1 MDRRR
6 FVGRFV
12 GRFVVGS
19 SAAAALGLPGGP
31 VQAGDFPLTL
41 PDAPLHDPWIV
52 ADADTQS
59 YWLFTSNEA
68 RASGVEALGVMVY
81 RSRDLK
87 HWSRPQLVFRLP
99 AGIWANEGCWA
110 PEVHRWR
117 GRWVMFLTVHNTAL
131 RLPGE
136 GAGPA
141 HRPYRRS
148 TVLAASERLDGPFQ
162 LLREGEPVVSPE
174 IMSLDG
180 TLFIDREGRPWMVYA
195 HEWLQ
200 QRVGSMAAV
209 PLDEELRATAAPRLL
224 FRGDASPHALPQQ
237 GIGAVVTDG
246 PQLYRHADGS
256 LSMLWSSWGAD
267 GYFQTVARSPRGDL
281 FGPWVQHEP
290 WLGRGSGHGMLFRRF
305 DGSWMLVLHRPFKD
319 ARGKLYE
326 VRDTGSGFEL
336 LRQRVDLDLDPTPL
350 AAAS

>member
-6 FVGRFV
+6 FLAG
-12 GRFVVGS
+12 G
-19 SAAAALGLPGGP
+19 SAAAWALASAPGP
-31 VQAGDFPLTL
+31 AQAAPAGFPLTL
-41 PDAPLHDPWIV
+41 PDAPLHDPWVV
-52 ADADTQS
+52 ADAASGS
-59 YWLFTSNEA
+59 YWLYTSNEA
-68 RASGVEALGVMVY
+68 RASGVDGLGVMVY
-81 RSRDLK
+81 RSTDLR
-87 HWSRPQLVFRLP
+87 HWSRPQPVFRLP
-99 AGIWANEGCWA
+99 SGVWANDGCWA

-117 GRWVMFLTVHNTAL
+117 GRWVMFVTVHNSAL
-131 RLPGE
+131 ALPGD

-148 TVLAASERLDGPFQ
+148 TVLAVADRLDGPFV
-162 LLREGEPVVSPE
+162 LLRDGEPVVSPA

-180 TLFIDREGRPWMVYA
+180 TLFTDRDGRPWMVYA

-209 PLDEELRATAAPRLL
+209 PLDDELRATAPPQRL
-224 FRGDASPHALPQQ
+224 FWGDESPHALPQQ

-246 PQLYRHADGS
+246 PQLHRHADGS

-267 GYFQTVARSPRGDL
+267 GYFQACAHAASGELT
-281 FGPWVQHEP
+281 GPWVQRRP

-305 DGSWMLVLHRPFKD
+305 DGALMLVLHRPFND

-326 VRDTGSGFEL
+326 VDDSGSGL
-336 LRQRVDLDLDPTPL
+336 SLRQQRVDLDLDPHPL
-350 AAAS
+350 APAAG